1 MNFEKLKKAAL
12 KAGIT
17 DVEIYESS
25 LNGVEISMFNGVV
38 ENNTSSATQVCA
50 IRGVYQNQIVTV
62 YEENCDDEMI
72 PSVIERIKDNCSI
85 KNQKD
90 PFFIYPGDKEYPKLK
105 EKTHDFDKY
114 TLEDKVNL
122 CTKLTALM
130 KEKSP
135 YVQMTEVSYSE
146 EESTTKIENSN
157 GLDVQR
163 HAKYAYLVA
172 EAICVKDGET
182 KTGFD
187 YIRLDNI
194 KDADLDSLAKDAVD
208 SAVST
213 FGADSI
219 PSGAYPVVLDK
230 KVVSSLLGAFANVFS
245 AEAVL
250 KNMSFLKDKVGQ
262 PIFGSNITLMDDP
275 LSLDA
280 PSQDAFDDEGV
291 ASYTKALVEDGVLK
305 TYLHN
310 LKTAAMMNVKST
322 GNGYKAGVQ
331 ASVGVQPSNLYLKAG
346 NTSLD
351 EMFQHVQN
359 GVYITSVTGLHAGLN
374 PVSGSFN
381 LQSSGFMIENGQKTK
396 PITLIILSG
405 TLQELLNN
413 VDYVGSDF
421 EFKRGV
427 GAPSL
432 MIKSMAISGK

>member
-17 DVEIYESS
+17 DIEIYESAS
-25 LNGVEISMFNGVV
+25 NKVEISMFNGVV
-38 ENNTSSATQVCA
+38 EDNVSSSTKVCA
-50 IRGVYQNQIVTV
+50 IRGVYQNQLVTV

-72 PSVIERIKDNCSI
+72 PSVIERIKDNCTI

-90 PFFIYPGDKEYPKLK
+90 PFFIYGGDKEYPSLK
-105 EKTHDFDKY
+105 EKTYDFDNY
-114 TLEDKVNL
+114 TLEDKIKL
-122 CTKLTALM
+122 CTNLTTLM
-130 KEKSP
+130 KQQSS
-135 YVQMTEVSYSE
+135 YVQMTEVSYQE
-146 EESTTKIENSN
+146 EENIVTIVNSN
-157 GLDVQR
+157 GLDVKR
-163 HAKYAYLVA
+163 HSRYAFLVA
-172 EAICVKDGET
+172 EAVCVKDGET

-187 YIRLDNI
+187 YIRLDNL
-194 KDADLDSLAKDAVD
+194 KDVDINSLAKDAVE

-219 PSGAYPVVLDK
+219 TSGAYPVVLDK
-230 KVVSSLLGAFANVFS
+230 KVVSSLLGAFASVFS

-262 PIFGSNITLMDDP
+262 KVFGSNITLMDDP

-280 PSQDAFDDEGV
+280 PSQAAFDDEGV
-291 ASYTKALVEDGVLK
+291 ASYTKAVVENGVLK

-322 GNGYKAGVQ
+322 GNGYKLGIQ
-331 ASVGVQPSNLYLKAG
+331 SNVGVQPSNFYLKAG
-346 NTSLD
+346 DTSLED
-351 EMFQHVQN
+351 MFEQVKD
-359 GVYITSVTGLHAGLN
+359 GVYITSVSGLHAGLS
-374 PVSGSFN
+374 PVRGSFN
-381 LQSSGFMIENGQKTK
+381 LQSSGFMIENGKKTK
-396 PITLIILSG
+396 PVTLIILSG

-413 VDYVGSDF
+413 VTAVGNDF

-432 MIKSMAISGK
+432 MVKSMAISGK